1 MLLFWTKL
9 FNARCLNVRIL
20 ARSFF
25 HLSRSILNFQ
35 LSFDS
40 VGFYFPIVHFV
51 KLSSSFVDWFDAR
64 NNYVRSSCVVCS
76 VKFIWCDHR
85 LTRSGLVHPYNCRSC
100 NNATGAL
107 SVYYANKFCRKIVS
121 SCCALC
127 FDIAGCFKWL
137 TARLR
142 TYPKAPKLN
151 LHTYRTHLPF
161 HSGRVST
168 AMIREC

>member
-9 FNARCLNVRIL
+9 FNARCLNVPIL
-20 ARSFF
+20 ARIYLALGVIFQSF
-25 HLSRSILNFQ
+25 
-35 LSFDS
+35 
-40 VGFYFPIVHFV
+40 
-51 KLSSSFVDWFDAR
+51 KLSSPFVDWFDAQNKFLR
-64 NNYVRSSCVVCS
+64 RERISNYVRASCVVCS

-85 LTRSGLVHPYNCRSC
+85 LTVHDHCSGLVLFFMRVEFLKLHYRDDVENYFQK
-100 NNATGAL
+100 NEHF
-107 SVYYANKFCRKIVS
+107 SVQ
-121 SCCALC
+121 
-127 FDIAGCFKWL
+127 GCFKWL

-151 LHTYRTHLPF
+151 LHTYRAHVPF